1 MTYPEEGGRDFRDD
15 AAEPGDG
22 WPSDRVD
29 RNDMAERSREGLAGG
44 FLSAVRRTACGACQG
59 ASAAGSAQGRSSIDP
74 TRPLPSHA
82 SSRSSTAPVTS
93 TPVHRLAKT
102 CPYQA
107 KPGIASV
114 LQTARDYRRGKKAL
128 WLHAL
133 GPQNCQGSLARR
145 VGVRVYPEVGRP
157 IRQGAEALVRA
168 RRAEP
173 GASL

>member
-1 MTYPEEGGRDFRDD
+1 MTYPEEGVGVFRDD

-74 TRPLPSHA
+74 TRPLPMHE

-93 TPVHRLAKT
+93 TPVELSAPTNLSCHPVHSFA
-102 CPYQA
+102 
-107 KPGIASV
+107 G
-114 LQTARDYRRGKKAL
+114 ARV
-128 WLHAL
+128 
-133 GPQNCQGSLARR
+133 SLAF
-145 VGVRVYPEVGRP
+145 VT
-157 IRQGAEALVRA
+157 A
-168 RRAEP
+168 
-173 GASL
+173 